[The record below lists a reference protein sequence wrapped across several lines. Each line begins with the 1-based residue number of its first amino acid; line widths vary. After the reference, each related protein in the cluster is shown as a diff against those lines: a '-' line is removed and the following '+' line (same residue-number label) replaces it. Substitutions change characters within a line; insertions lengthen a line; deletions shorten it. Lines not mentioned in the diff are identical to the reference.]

1 MSSDNWTADSVVAS
15 YGDTI
20 REWRTTTKMGRVRLA
35 AKLSELTG
43 RYCSPGVM
51 GIVLADL
58 GYGGSLRR
66 KLNIYE
72 EAPPRDDPL
81 SVEAL
86 IESRVQ
92 AFKRASL
99 KTDIHRRTLTMPNEP
114 FGICVFGDPHI
125 DDESCDWVELLR
137 VVKICQ
143 DTPGIVA
150 ASVGDQ
156 MNNWIGRLMRKF
168 ADTSCLT
175 SDGWRLSTWL
185 LEALDWIALVGGNH
199 DQWAH
204 AVGRDPLKI
213 IADDA
218 RVRCFANDE
227 IRITLKFSDPDIEPL
242 IWVIRHDAKG
252 RSWFHP
258 SHGPNKLAM
267 LDGQCHLVTCGHIH
281 TWAYLSQE
289 MPHGRVT
296 HAIRVRGFK
305 RNDEY
310 ALAKGFSEDLYGCA
324 CLIVVDPAISGPDRI
339 KVFWDVERGADYLT
353 QLRG

>member
-1 MSSDNWTADSVVAS
+1 MALGNWAYSEVIEE

-20 REWRTTTKMGRVRLA
+20 RVWKETEKLGNVRLA
-35 AKLSELTG
+35 KRLTEVTG
-43 RYCSPGVM
+43 RLCTPGVM
-51 GIVLADL
+51 GVVLADL
-58 GYGGSLRR
+58 GYGNSKRGRMR
-66 KLNIYE
+66 IKE
-72 EAPPRDDPL
+72 ENPPAEDPL
-81 SVEAL
+81 SVDEL
-86 IESRVQ
+86 IDSRIK
-92 AFKRASL
+92 AFKRATL
-99 KTDIHRRTLTMPNEP
+99 KTDIHRRTLTMPDEP
-114 FGICVFGDPHI
+114 FGICCFGDPHV
-125 DDESCDWVELLR
+125 DDESCDWVELTR

-143 DTPGIVA
+143 DTPGVVA

-175 SDGWRLSTWL
+175 SDGWRLSQWL

-204 AVGRDPLKI
+204 AVGRDPLKV
-213 IADDA
+213 IADGA

-227 IRITLKFSDPDIEPL
+227 IRITLKFESPELEPL
-242 IWVIRHDAKG
+242 IWVIRHDAPG

-267 LDGQCHLVTCGHIH
+267 LDGRVHLVTAGHIH

-289 MPHGRVT
+289 MPHSRVT

-310 ALAKGFSEDLYGCA
+310 ALSKGFSEDTYGCA
-324 CLIVVDPAISGPDRI
+324 CMIVVDPVVIGPDRI
-339 KVFWDVERGADYLT
+339 KVFWDVQRGADYLT